1 MIARTLWGGG
11 WLQEENRK
19 VIEGDEALAWMASVH
34 RVCLNYYFIII
45 VATESR
51 FVERVANFRI
61 NTHTTSSAISSY
73 KSEIGLCQ
81 STTQQSRF
89 STRRSLLHYSWSS
102 QVSLFVQQVVY
113 EMWVLVPK
121 ERAPWWW
128 WCDLA
133 KERRDD
139 KYGMMNDW
147 RLMKYSFKL

>member
-1 MIARTLWGGG
+1 M
-11 WLQEENRK
+11 QEENWK

-73 KSEIGLCQ
+73 RSEIGLCQ

-89 STRRSLLHYSWSS
+89 STRRSLLHYS
-102 QVSLFVQQVVY
+102 
-113 EMWVLVPK
+113 
-121 ERAPWWW
+121 
-128 WCDLA
+128 
-133 KERRDD
+133 
-139 KYGMMNDW
+139 
-147 RLMKYSFKL
+147 